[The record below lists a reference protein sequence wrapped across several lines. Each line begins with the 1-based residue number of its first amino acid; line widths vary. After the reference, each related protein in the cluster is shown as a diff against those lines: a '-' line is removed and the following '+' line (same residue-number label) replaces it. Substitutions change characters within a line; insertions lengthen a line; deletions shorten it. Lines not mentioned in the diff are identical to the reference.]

1 MSDQEQKNK
10 PDWKKLLLNSHTI
23 LLVLGVLIVLFIIF
37 IIKGWGVKIDNE
49 YIAKHGTYVEERDC
63 YDDIQP
69 LMDESGNLIANHSP
83 HTILFFGN
91 GAFAEDRDSDKNVV
105 NMIAKQTGAKVYNCA
120 VEGSYLA
127 ARTSSLM
134 YTESGLDVYNFY
146 WLCIYLTWDE
156 KLDYFDWLRSLPTAT
171 ILPET
176 DYLEKTLRTIDMNEV
191 DTIAIMYD
199 GSDYLAS
206 SPYYNLENT
215 TDVMSFT
222 GNLAAGIDVLQAK
235 YPHVRI
241 MVLSPTYA
249 FATDDQGN
257 YVSSD
262 LKEYNDK
269 NGREALSSYMLKEGE
284 VTGERGITFVDNLY
298 GTFNEDEAPEY
309 LTDNIHLNQKGKEL
323 LVKRFIGALTRYD
336 EN

>member
-23 LLVLGVLIVLFIIF
+23 LLAIGVLIVLFIIF

-49 YIAKHGTYVEERDC
+49 YIDKHGTYVEERDC

-69 LMDESGNLIANHSP
+69 LMDEDGNLIANHSP

-91 GAFAEDRDSDKNVV
+91 GAFAEDRDSENNVV

-127 ARTSSLM
+127 AKSSSM
-134 YTESGLDVYNFY
+134 IYTESGLDVYNFY

-156 KLDYFDWLRSLPTAT
+156 ELDYFDWLESQPNAN

-176 DYLEKTLRTIDMNEV
+176 KELRKTLETIDMSTV

-199 GSDYLAS
+199 GSDYLAGS
-206 SPYYNLENT
+206 RFHNPENP
-215 TDVMSFT
+215 TDIMTFT
-222 GNLAAGIDVLQAK
+222 GNLAAGLDVLQAK
-235 YPHVRI
+235 YPEIRI
-241 MVLSPTYA
+241 IVMSPTYA
-249 FATDDQGN
+249 FGVDDNGN

-262 LKEYNDK
+262 IKKYE
-269 NGREALSSYMLKEGE
+269 GGEALSTYMLKEGE
-284 VTGERGITFVDNLY
+284 VTGERRITFVDNIY
-298 GTFNEDEAPEY
+298 GTFNEDEAPEF
-309 LTDNIHLNQKGKEL
+309 LKDNIHLNQKGREL
-323 LVKRFIGALTRYD
+323 LATRFIGALTRYD
-336 EN
+336 E